1 MGLQCDLLSPAMAPC
16 GRRRGISIEDGVSIE
31 EGRTMTMDRAGDMP
45 RLAGARD
52 WHLAREARQRLQHER
67 GACIS
72 QRAALE
78 QAAGH
83 IGEDL
88 TMARV
93 AAIRVTLE
101 EIGSAL
107 VRLDDGEYGL
117 CQNCRTGTA
126 AGRLEILPHA
136 RFCVRCQLA
145 QREP

>member
-1 MGLQCDLLSPAMAPC
+1 
-16 GRRRGISIEDGVSIE
+16 
-31 EGRTMTMDRAGDMP
+31 MTRDRAGDIT
-45 RLAGARD
+45 RLAGGRD
-52 WHLAREARQRLQHER
+52 GNLAREARQRLQHER
-67 GACIS
+67 EACIS

-78 QAAGH
+78 QAAAH

-101 EIGSAL
+101 EIESAL
-107 VRLDDGEYGL
+107 VRLDDGDYGL
-117 CQNCRTGTA
+117 CQNCRTEIA

-136 RFCVRCQLA
+136 RFCVRCQPA